1 MLQVEKFDN
10 SLIDELVA
18 GKSKFNVLLYLALW
32 NAGKQLFLA
41 IYFSAAASATN
52 SAWLVFAD
60 KRRAH
65 LSKYNHLAGG
75 KVCE

>member
-32 NAGKQLFLA
+32 NAGKQLVLA

-52 SAWLVFAD
+52 SA
-60 KRRAH
+60 
-65 LSKYNHLAGG
+65 
-75 KVCE
+75 